1 MMRTYDEAKKM
12 VLDLQ
17 KKACGVD
24 FRVLAAWELPDSFVF
39 CSVGQ
44 DEPPLMDRASY
55 DQVIKDELH
64 PDFDFSPDDLGD
76 YFDPEDK
83 REIDALLAQAR
94 RIV

>member
-1 MMRTYDEAKKM
+1 MRTYDEAKKM

-39 CSVGQ
+39 CSIGQ
-44 DEPPLMDRASY
+44 DEPPLFDRASY
-55 DQVIKDELH
+55 KRVFKDEQH
-64 PDFDFSPDDLGD
+64 PEFDFPPDDLGV
-76 YFDPEDK
+76 YFFPEDK